1 MPITR
6 KVIIAGVAMG
16 ILLWGLALIER
27 GPAAATIVHVYEN
40 SLDPDTLTIERG
52 EEVIWKAAAPAGP
65 PHFKWTPTPKSVRV
79 RVTGDDDFAV
89 TFEVPGEY
97 RDVIPIGR
105 GGRVDPELPGK
116 IIVK

>member
-1 MPITR
+1 MPTKR
-6 KVIIAGVAMG
+6 KVMVVGFAVVG
-16 ILLWGLALIER
+16 LLWGMALVEQ
-27 GPAAATIVHVYEN
+27 GPAAATIVHVYEY
-40 SLDPDTLTIERG
+40 SLDPDTLTIGRG
-52 EEVIWKAAAPAGP
+52 EEVIWKAAVPAGP
-65 PHFKWTPTPKSVRV
+65 PQFKWTPTPKSVRV

-97 RDVIPIGR
+97 RYVIPIGR